1 MKISLSDKKLNYC
14 GRIDDREPERPVFI
28 YPATSMEFSFHG
40 KSAVLYVSS
49 KRICWKNFVGAIVDG
64 VQKKWEVSEEGIT
77 KIELIREER
86 ERKHHILFFKR
97 MDCCHEL
104 TLEALEL
111 SEGARLLDPPPRPER
126 RIEVYGDS
134 VSAGEVSEAL
144 DYVGRPD
151 PVHEG
156 QFSNSWYSYAWM
168 TARKLHAEIHDI
180 AQGGIPVVNG
190 TGWVDPP
197 VYPGMEYLWDKLHYH
212 PQLGY
217 GDETISADES
227 APFLTEEERKAAMY
241 WDFSRYTPQVVILAV
256 GQNDSNPE
264 DYMRKDPAGEKA
276 EHFRETYRK
285 LVENT
290 RGKYPKAL
298 IVLSTTILEHD
309 RAWDDAIETVYQELK
324 KEDPLIRHFVYTKN
338 GVGTPGHIRIP
349 EAEEM
354 SEELAA
360 YIEKVNRELPEPFW
374 PEEAVSEEKKRD
386 CIQMEE
392 KFPDNQA
399 RLKACIQ
406 KAERG
411 EELTLAFFGGS
422 ITQGSLATAPENT
435 YACRVFRWWQERF
448 PKAKLH
454 YVNGGIGGTTSH
466 FGVARAAEDLLMYEP
481 DFVVVD
487 FSVNDDE
494 NQPEFFSETYEGLLR
509 RILSWPSEP
518 GVVVLNNVFYD
529 TGVNCQ
535 DFHNRIADYYGVP
548 HVSIRDSIYQ
558 RMKNGEFTREE
569 LTPDGLHPNDKGHGL
584 VAEEICRYL
593 EMLLE
598 DVDKGAEDGACEP
611 EGDLSAEVDCMNGEQ
626 VVKVIRNEC
635 AENGCLSRKQ
645 VVNVIGN
652 EQIESG
658 SAVEKGIICAVE
670 DECTEDGCANGEWI
684 INAAGNGCAEKAD
697 RLRREGLYTKGSQSA
712 GFAEA
717 AMAVSGQLTGRLP
730 APLTQNSYEHAVRL
744 TIRNC
749 RPALFGFRADPEEKR
764 GHLDCFKN
772 GWTAENS
779 GDRICFEVEA
789 SCIAIQYRK
798 SIRRPAPVARAIVD
812 GDLANAT
819 ILDANFEENWGDCLY
834 LVPVLHHSAPGFH
847 TVEIEI
853 IEAPSAELREKSGSG
868 FYLLS
873 LITA

>member
-227 APFLTEEERKAAMY
+227 APFLTEEGRKAAMY

-285 LVENT
+285 LVENI

-324 KEDPLIRHFVYTKN
+324 KEDPLIRHFVYTRN

-386 CIQMEE
+386 CIQIEE

-593 EMLLE
+593 ETVIEEVDLSADTGTCKTE
-598 DVDKGAEDGACEP
+598 DDVSAVENERCLDGEQVADGVEDERIESGCAVGKRIVSAAEDG
-611 EGDLSAEVDCMNGEQ
+611 
-626 VVKVIRNEC
+626 
-635 AENGCLSRKQ
+635 CL
-645 VVNVIGN
+645 
-652 EQIESG
+652 
-658 SAVEKGIICAVE
+658 
-670 DECTEDGCANGEWI
+670 
-684 INAAGNGCAEKAD
+684 EKAD
-697 RLRREGLYTKGSQSA
+697 RLRREGLYTEGSQSA

-717 AMAVSGQLTGRLP
+717 AMAFSGQLTGQLP

-772 GWTAENS
+772 GWIAENS
-779 GDRICFEVEA
+779 GDRIRFEVEA

-812 GDLANAT
+812 GDLTHAT
-819 ILDANFEENWGDCLY
+819 VLDANFEENWGDCLY
-834 LVPVLHHSAPGFH
+834 LVPVLHHGTPGCH
-847 TVEIEI
+847 SVEIEI
-853 IEAPSAELREKSGSG
+853 IEAPVPELREKSGSE

>member
-1 MKISLSDKKLNYC
+1 MKVSLNDKKLNYC
-14 GRIDDREPERPVFI
+14 GRIDDRDSERPVFI
-28 YPATSMEFSFHG
+28 YPATSMEFSFYG

-227 APFLTEEERKAAMY
+227 APFLTEEGRKAAMY

-285 LVENT
+285 LVENI

-324 KEDPLIRHFVYTKN
+324 KEDPLIRHFVYTRN

-386 CIQMEE
+386 CIQIEE

-593 EMLLE
+593 ETVIE
-598 DVDKGAEDGACEP
+598 EE
-611 EGDLSAEVDCMNGEQ
+611 DLSADTGTCKTEDDVNAVENERCLDGEQ
-626 VVKVIRNEC
+626 VADGVEDER
-635 AENGCLSRKQ
+635 
-645 VVNVIGN
+645 
-652 EQIESG
+652 IESG
-658 SAVEKGIICAVE
+658 CAVGKRIVSAVE
-670 DECTEDGCANGEWI
+670 DGCL
-684 INAAGNGCAEKAD
+684 EKAD
-697 RLRREGLYTKGSQSA
+697 RVRREGLYTEGSQSA

-717 AMAVSGQLTGRLP
+717 AMTVSGQLTGQLP

-749 RPALFGFRADPEEKR
+749 RPALFGFRADPEEKK

-772 GWTAENS
+772 GWTAEYV
-779 GDRICFEVEA
+779 GERIHFEVEA
-789 SCIAIQYRK
+789 TCIAIQYRK

-812 GDLANAT
+812 GDLTHAT